1 MNRLRRGGT
10 QASARAS
17 DGNRVPQELPDG
29 TLVYTFGDSSDSRS
43 SSSEKQRSRASEP
56 AADPVAEPAA
66 DSSTAP
72 NENGTAKSHA
82 APQPVGG
89 HGAVAVSKDAERVGD
104 DEASATNAVN
114 AGLDGCTV
122 KQLTEMCREKGL
134 KGYSA
139 LNKAGLV
146 QLLKNAQPV
155 GSEDGALP
163 QSEAD
168 ETDWSDLDEDFDI
181 ETFPDLPCLTVKQLK
196 SVCRQRGMK
205 GYSGLRKQALVELL
219 SNERKY
225 GAW

>member
-1 MNRLRRGGT
+1 MYKRQGGA

-17 DGNRVPQELPDG
+17 DGNRVHVPQELPDG
-29 TLVYTFGDSSDSRS
+29 TLVYTFGNSSDSRS

-66 DSSTAP
+66 DSSAAP
-72 NENGTAKSHA
+72 NENGTTKSHA

-104 DEASATNAVN
+104 DEAPATNAVN

-134 KGYSA
+134 KGYSG

-146 QLLKNAQPV
+146 QLLKNTQSA

-168 ETDWSDLDEDFDI
+168 ETDCSDLDEDFDF
-181 ETFPDLPCLTVKQLK
+181 ETADLSLLTVKQLK
-196 SVCRQRGMK
+196 SVCRQRGMR
-205 GYSGLRKQALVELL
+205 GYSGLRKQALVGFLL
-219 SNERKY
+219 DERK
-225 GAW
+225 